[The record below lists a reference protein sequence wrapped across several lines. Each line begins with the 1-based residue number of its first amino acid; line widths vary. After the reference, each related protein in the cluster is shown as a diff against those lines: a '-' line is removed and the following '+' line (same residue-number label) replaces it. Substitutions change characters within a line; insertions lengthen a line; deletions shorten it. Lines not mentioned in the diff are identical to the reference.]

1 MIFLNWYLYYPGTQI
16 YNYLYYKMR
25 IEKGRKYREAKRDR
39 HFRMDVLVKVERKN
53 NQNESSW
60 KY

>member
-1 MIFLNWYLYYPGTQI
+1 
-16 YNYLYYKMR
+16 MR